1 MPQSAMGPSMAMKP
15 NGKSNMSS
23 AAAPSGA
30 AGKTDCLGWW
40 RLAQCESAAPQPM
53 HFLIV
58 DESPEL
64 RTTLGIMLCTRWPD
78 ADIDL
83 FDPSERDALRDA
95 LAKGGV
101 SALLLQ
107 APFPGEDLVSLI
119 RSICKN
125 PKAPPVLLLTE
136 KGNEELA
143 VRAMKAGAADF
154 LPRHGLT
161 GPLLGRLVEDALQEH
176 DVHGRVAAEMTA
188 YQKTTTVPMDAR
200 QLHAAA
206 RSGEQLVPG
215 YRILGQIGEGG
226 MSRVYLAEREHDGLE
241 LVLKLLDPGLWE
253 DKTFLQRF
261 VQEYKIVAGMQS
273 EHVARIYDQGFTGRH
288 PYIAMEYFPGGHLR
302 ARMQGGIAPLDAARI
317 ASQIA
322 RALDAIHGH
331 NIVHRDLKPQNILF
345 RADGRPAI
353 VDFGLAKNLSSDAD
367 LTREGVV
374 FATARY
380 MSPEQC
386 LRLPVDARS
395 DLYSLGVIFYEM
407 LSGRKLYEEYS
418 DTDLLRMHISGP
430 LPKLPRAVAG
440 FQPVLDRLL
449 AKRPE
454 DRFQTARELFATIAV

>member
-1 MPQSAMGPSMAMKP
+1 
-15 NGKSNMSS
+15 
-23 AAAPSGA
+23 
-30 AGKTDCLGWW
+30 
-40 RLAQCESAAPQPM
+40 M

-64 RTTLGIMLCTRWPD
+64 RTALGIMLCTRWLD

-83 FDPSERDALRDA
+83 YDPSERDALRA
-95 LAKGGV
+95 SLAKGGI

-107 APFPGEDLVSLI
+107 APFPGEDVVALV
-119 RSICKN
+119 RSICKD
-125 PKAPPVLLLTE
+125 PKAPPVLLLTD
-136 KGNEELA
+136 KGSEELA
-143 VRAMKAGAADF
+143 VRGMKAGATDF
-154 LPRHGLT
+154 LPRQGLT
-161 GPLLGRLVEDALQEH
+161 APLLGRLVEDALQEH
-176 DVHGRVAAEMTA
+176 DAHMRIAAETTVH
-188 YQKTTTVPMDAR
+188 QKATTVPMDTNTLR
-200 QLHAAA
+200 AAA
-206 RSGEQLVPG
+206 RGGEQPVAG

-241 LVLKLLDPGLWE
+241 LVLKLLDPALWE

-261 VQEYKIVAGMQS
+261 VQEYKIVAGMQN
-273 EHVARIYDQGFTGRH
+273 EYVARIYDQGFAARH
-288 PYIAMEYFPGGHLR
+288 PFIAMEYFPGGHLR
-302 ARMQGGIAPLDAARI
+302 AKMQAGISPVEAARI
-317 ASQIA
+317 TSQIA

-353 VDFGLAKNLSSDAD
+353 VDFGLAKDLLADAD

-395 DLYSLGVIFYEM
+395 DLYSLGAVFYEM
-407 LSGRKLYEEYS
+407 LTGKKLYEEYS
-418 DTDLLRMHISGP
+418 DADLMRMHVSGP
-430 LPKLPRAVAG
+430 LPKLPPAIAG

-454 DRFQTARELFATIAV
+454 HRYQSARELFAVIAV

>member
-1 MPQSAMGPSMAMKP
+1 
-15 NGKSNMSS
+15 
-23 AAAPSGA
+23 
-30 AGKTDCLGWW
+30 
-40 RLAQCESAAPQPM
+40 M

-64 RTTLGIMLCTRWPD
+64 RTALGIMLCSRWPD

-83 FDPSERDALRDA
+83 YDPSERDALRDA

-107 APFPGEDLVSLI
+107 APFPGEDVVALI
-119 RSICKN
+119 RSICKD
-125 PKAPPVLLLTE
+125 PKAPPVMLLTE

-176 DVHGRVAAEMTA
+176 ETHARVSTEATTRQNA
-188 YQKTTTVPMDAR
+188 TTVPMDAR
-200 QLHAAA
+200 KLRAAA

-273 EHVARIYDQGFTGRH
+273 EHVARIYDQGFAARH
-288 PYIAMEYFPGGHLR
+288 PYIAMEYFPGGHLK
-302 ARMQGGIAPLDAARI
+302 ARMQGGISPLEAARI
-317 ASQIA
+317 TSQIA
-322 RALDAIHGH
+322 RALDAIHAH

-353 VDFGLAKNLSSDAD
+353 VDFGLAKNLQSDAD

-418 DTDLLRMHISGP
+418 DVDLLRMHISGP
-430 LPKLPRAVAG
+430 LPRLPRPLDG
-440 FQPVLDRLL
+440 FQSVLDRLL

-454 DRFQTARELFATIAV
+454 ERFQSARELFATIAV